1 MATYRKAEK
10 GWYALRYEV
19 LMRDNFTCQYCG
31 QHAPNVRLEVDHIVP
46 VVEGGTDDPSNLVT
60 SCYACNRGK
69 EGLRTSMSVTA
80 QQTAAREGAVVVTL
94 GDRLVQLLREH
105 GAMSV
110 KDIAVAMGKSSGH
123 VAVLLNALQDKGRVV
138 RVARGVWELA
148 QDDAASAE

>member
-31 QHAPNVRLEVDHIVP
+31 QYAPNVRLEVNHIVP

-69 EGLRTSMSVTA
+69 EGLRTTVRAASRREPVPTVADMVVELLQTKGPMSVA
-80 QQTAAREGAVVVTL
+80 
-94 GDRLVQLLREH
+94 
-105 GAMSV
+105 
-110 KDIAVAMGKSSGH
+110 DISLAMGKTKGH
-123 VAVLLNALQDKGRVV
+123 MGVVLNALKGRGLAAQVG
-138 RVARGVWELA
+138 RGIWT
-148 QDDAASAE
+148 AAS